1 MRMVLEKEDILN
13 MVSME
18 RDNLLVVR
26 DNGQLY
32 VSGSYLEV
40 IVKKIVKA
48 ELEANKLMDEEK
60 R

>member
-32 VSGSYLEV
+32 VSSSYVEV
-40 IVKKIVKA
+40 IIKKIVKA

>member
-32 VSGSYLEV
+32 VSSSYIEV